1 MGRLLARNGANNEIW
16 CGGGPRVRDNLP
28 CQHQGSRSR
37 AGTRWGPP
45 VGGRKDLVYEAAIC
59 DVGGVV
65 YGVNLVGTRQLDI
78 PALMGFVISLG

>member
-16 CGGGPRVRDNLP
+16 RGGGPRVRGNLP
-28 CQHQGSRSR
+28 CQHQGSRYR
-37 AGTRWGPP
+37 VGTRWGPP
-45 VGGRKDLVYEAAIC
+45 VGGRKDLVSEAEIC

-78 PALMGFVISLG
+78 PSLMGFVISLG